1 MAGDFPAGDGVGVGG
16 ANAADIG
23 AGLNGVKGRN
33 KIEAGSDFH
42 RVDAAA
48 DFDGVDAAESN
59 LNLLG
64 HGVGVGVEDFIG
76 VEY

>member
-1 MAGDFPAGDGVGVGG
+1 MAGDFPAGDGVGG

-48 DFDGVDAAESN
+48 DFDGVEVEGDSF
-59 LNLLG
+59 
-64 HGVGVGVEDFIG
+64 HGVEDSNFIG